1 MFALNRQHAHK
12 HRFHTF
18 LCGIGVF
25 FILVVADQLIKQFV
39 VGHIA
44 NLCNEGIAFGVRL
57 PSLFFII
64 LWIGIVV
71 ALGFFWRGVI
81 FEKFFVQLP
90 FVCIFAGA
98 VGNVIDRVRYGCVVD
113 YVPFLHISSFNFADV
128 LITVGAG
135 LLLFY
140 TIRK

>member
-1 MFALNRQHAHK
+1 MFARNRQHTHI

-18 LCGIGVF
+18 LCGVGVF
-25 FILVVADQLIKQFV
+25 FIFVIIDQLIKHFV
-39 VGHIA
+39 VGHIDY
-44 NLCNEGIAFGVRL
+44 LCNEGIAFGVRL
-57 PSLFFII
+57 PSFFFVI
-64 LWIGIVV
+64 LWIGIVAV
-71 ALGFFWRGVI
+71 LGFFWRGVI
-81 FEKFFVQLP
+81 FERFFVQFP

-140 TIRK
+140 TIKK